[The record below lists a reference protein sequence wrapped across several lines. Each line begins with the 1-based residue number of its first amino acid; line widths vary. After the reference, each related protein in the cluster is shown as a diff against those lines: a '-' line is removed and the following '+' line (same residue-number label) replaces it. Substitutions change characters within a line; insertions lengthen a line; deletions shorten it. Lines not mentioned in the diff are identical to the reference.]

1 MAAAVLAVLAVL
13 LVLTFL
19 LLGLHLAQAH
29 AETVRAQ
36 PGPGGTALRA
46 FPSPPPPDPAAPP
59 GLGAHSGGRR
69 HRRVPP
75 PDPRRSCGCPF
86 LGMATVPPS
95 ASP

>member
-36 PGPGGTALRA
+36 PAPGGTALRA
-46 FPSPPPPDPAAPP
+46 FPY
-59 GLGAHSGGRR
+59 
-69 HRRVPP
+69 PP